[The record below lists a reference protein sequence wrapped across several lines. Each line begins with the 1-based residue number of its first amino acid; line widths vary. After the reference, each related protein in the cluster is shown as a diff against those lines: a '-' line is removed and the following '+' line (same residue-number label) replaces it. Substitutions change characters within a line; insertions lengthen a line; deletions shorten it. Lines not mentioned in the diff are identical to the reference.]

1 MFMNVWETQKRLRGR
16 GQDEEDI
23 VEEVA
28 FVLTDIQSS
37 TKFSNQAGG
46 RVRNLYAS

>member
-1 MFMNVWETQKRLRGR
+1 MRGR
-16 GQDEEDI
+16 EEKEDV

-28 FVLTDIQSS
+28 FVLTDIQSG